1 VQNRGCAR
9 VGKGKRGYRIEGIDD
24 SKRKSGIRGSCEYRE
39 DEHRGKAKK
48 AMRIKIMINLL
59 INDCF
64 CK

>member
-9 VGKGKRGYRIEGIDD
+9 VGKGKRGYRIEGID
-24 SKRKSGIRGSCEYRE
+24 SKRKPGIWRSSEYQG
-39 DEHRGKAKK
+39 DEHRGKTKK

-59 INDCF
+59 INDWF